1 MKKTV
6 EHVDNNPSELQP
18 VLKEF
23 REMVNNDSR
32 LYMLF
37 DEMFD
42 QVSRTVILVDDMQQ
56 D

>member
-6 EHVDNNPSELQP
+6 EHVDNNPSELHP

-42 QVSRTVILVDDMQQ
+42 QVSGPALLTDAMQ
-56 D
+56 